1 MALVWVSTGV
11 DENGNETGYNID
23 NGSGDVWDSSGNLLD
38 QSTAQPVDNSYY
50 TSPEFLASYP
60 EAASVGS
67 DAVTAITGYLSKFG
81 QSALDK
87 LKSMYTKTGT
97 DGKPTVD
104 WKSIAATAGGLY
116 GLYQSQQQKDQP
128 KTGYQG
134 GIPHYAAVRE
144 QVSNTYDPNR
154 RAGSSG
160 QTYFTNTHYA
170 TAADAP
176 AAQTEVNA
184 EAKAAEAK
192 NKENPARET
201 KKMASGG
208 LAALAQGRYLGGPTD
223 GMADKIPAKI
233 DGKQEARLS
242 HGEFVVPADVVGHL
256 GNGNSDAGAQRLYS
270 MMDRIRK
277 ARTGTTKQGKQI
289 NPDKFLPA

>member
-11 DENGNETGYNID
+11 DEDGNETGYNID

-38 QSTAQPVDNSYY
+38 KTTAEPVDTSYY
-50 TSPEFLASYP
+50 TSPEFFAAYP
-60 EAASVGS
+60 EAVGAGT
-67 DAVTAITGYLSKFG
+67 DAVTTISGYLSKFG
-81 QSALDK
+81 QAALDK
-87 LKSMYTKTGT
+87 LKAVYTDPKTG
-97 DGKPTVD
+97 DVN
-104 WKSIAATAGGLY
+104 WKSVAATAGGLY
-116 GLYQSQQQKDQP
+116 GLYQSQQQQNQP

-144 QVSNTYDPNR
+144 QVANTYDPNR

-160 QTYFTNTHYA
+160 QTYFTDTHYA

-176 AAQTEVNA
+176 GAQTAVNA
-184 EAKAAEAK
+184 EAKAAETR

-201 KKMASGG
+201 KKMATGG
-208 LAALAQGRYLGGPTD
+208 LAALAQGRYLGGATD
-223 GMADKIPAKI
+223 GMADKIPARI

-242 HGEFVVPADVVGHL
+242 HGEFVIPADVVGHL

-289 NPDKFLPA
+289 NPDKFLPQ